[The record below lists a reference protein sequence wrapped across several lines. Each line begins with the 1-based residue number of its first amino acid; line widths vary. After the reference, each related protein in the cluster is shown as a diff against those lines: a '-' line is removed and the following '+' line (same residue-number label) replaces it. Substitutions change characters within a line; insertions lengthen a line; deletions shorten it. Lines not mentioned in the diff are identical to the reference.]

1 MSGFI
6 SGRNIAAGAAA
17 VSVLLAL
24 SACGGGDDTPPPAP
38 DPLLVKTSNGAV
50 QGAANGSMREYL
62 GIPYAAPPTGA
73 LRWKAPAPAA
83 SWETT
88 RQAKAY
94 GPHCPQPDTSPLAYG
109 TPGGKEDCLY
119 LNVFTPSTP
128 GPHPVMVWIH
138 GGAFF
143 LGRSDGYDPAPLVAK
158 GNVVVTINYR
168 LGALGYLAHPAF
180 ADADGRSGNY
190 GFLDQLAAMKWIKAN
205 GAAFGGDTSNVT
217 LFGQSAGAMSVMA
230 HLASPMSAGM
240 FQKAIVQSTPGS
252 SQPTGAEA
260 QALSSATAATAFGCT
275 DPATAAACL
284 RALPVDTIIAKQPG
298 SGSPINGP
306 NVDGG
311 FLKTDIATAI
321 TTDKY
326 NKVPVMIGSTHDEY
340 TAFQGQA
347 ELTTRTPLAA
357 AAYPA
362 ALLNT
367 FKVPALANAAAAAY
381 PLTAFDSPS
390 LAISAAVTDTLFA
403 CPMRR
408 FAKQFVASGAK
419 VYMYEFNDVNA
430 PMALQ
435 PPVSFPYKAYHAS
448 ELQYL
453 FDLKSVLSVPQKELA
468 ASMTAMWSRFA
479 ATGNPNATGDA
490 TWPAHDAQD
499 KLLRFAPSAT
509 AVATDFAVD
518 HKCALWTPGV

>member
-17 VSVLLAL
+17 VSVMLAL
-24 SACGGGDDTPPPAP
+24 SGCGGSDDTPPPAP
-38 DPLLVKTSNGAV
+38 DPLLVKTSNGTV
-50 QGAANGSMREYL
+50 HGAASGSMRQYL
-62 GIPYAAPPTGA
+62 GIPYAAPPQGA

-88 RQAKAY
+88 REATAF

-119 LNVFTPSTP
+119 LNVFTPTTP

-143 LGRSDGYDPAPLVAK
+143 LGRSNGYDPAPLVAK

-168 LGALGYLAHPAF
+168 LGSLGYLAHPAF
-180 ADADGRSGNY
+180 ANAEGHSGNY
-190 GFLDQLAAMKWIKAN
+190 GFLDQLAAMKWVKAN
-205 GAAFGGDTSNVT
+205 GAAFGGDVGNVT

-230 HLASPMSAGM
+230 HLASPMSAGL
-240 FQKAIVQSTPGS
+240 FHKAIVQSTPGS
-252 SQPTGAEA
+252 NQPSATEA
-260 QALSSATAATAFGCT
+260 QAAASATAATFGCT
-275 DPATAAACL
+275 DPATAGACL

-298 SGSPINGP
+298 SGSPVNGP

-311 FLKTDIATAI
+311 FLKTNIATAI
-321 TTDKY
+321 TSDKY
-326 NKVPVMIGSTHDEY
+326 NKVPVMIGSAHDEY
-340 TAFQGQA
+340 TTFQGQS
-347 ELTTRTPLAA
+347 ELRSGTPMS
-357 AAYPA
+357 
-362 ALLNT
+362 
-367 FKVPALANAAAAAY
+367 AAAY
-381 PLTAFDSPS
+381 PLELLTTFRVPAIASAAGAAYPLAAYSSPS
-390 LAISAAVTDTLFA
+390 LAISAAVGDSLFA

-408 FAKQFVASGAK
+408 VAKQFAGSGAK
-419 VYMYEFNDVNA
+419 VYAYEFNDANA

-435 PPVSFPYKAYHAS
+435 PPVSFPYGAYHAS

-453 FDLKSVLSVPQKELA
+453 FDLKSTLSAPQKELA

-479 ATGNPNATGDA
+479 ATGNPNAAGSTA
-490 TWPAHDAQD
+490 WPEYDAQD
-499 KLLRFAPSAT
+499 KLIRFAPSAT
-509 AVATDFAVD
+509 AVATDFALD